1 MEIERKYLVKETEW
15 ASLSKPTPI
24 EIRQGYLSQNV
35 DCTVRVR
42 TKNDKGFVTVKG
54 KNVGISRSEFE
65 YEIPIVEAIQMLDLF
80 AEKQVIKKRY
90 EINFEGKL
98 WEIDVFEGKL
108 APLILAEIE
117 LNSEDETFEIP
128 PFIGQEVS
136 DDPSYYNSNLVN
148 KA

>member
-15 ASLSKPTPI
+15 ALLSKPTPF

-42 TKNDKGFVTVKG
+42 TKKDKGFVTVKG
-54 KNVGISRSEFE
+54 KNVGISRCEFE
-65 YEIPIVEAIQMLDLF
+65 YEIPIDEAIEMLDLF

-117 LNSEDETFEIP
+117 LNSEDEMFEIP

-148 KA
+148 NA

>member
-15 ASLSKPTPI
+15 AHLSKPTPI

-42 TKNDKGFVTVKG
+42 TKNNKGFVTIKG

-65 YEIPIVEAIQMLDLF
+65 YEIPIDEAIEMLDLF

-90 EINFEGKL
+90 EINFNKKL

-148 KA
+148 NA